1 MSCKQRQWCCI
12 TYDLPKTP
20 YILSRS
26 NKGSTII
33 VMVAS
38 KTKSA
43 SRSTKKITG
52 QHHRKSKQY
61 HKVYWPYVPIV
72 AIIALGLFI
81 GNYEPTHK
89 NGVLAY
95 ATEMSVNSLLD
106 ATNNKRQENN
116 QSTLK
121 INDRL
126 TAAAQAKANDM
137 TAKNYWA
144 HTTPSG
150 EEPWKFIQVA
160 GYEYNKAGENLAYGF
175 NSGSETVNGWM
186 NSETHRTNMLD
197 GNYTE
202 VGFGFA
208 NAKNFNKSGPETV
221 VVAMY
226 GQPLGG
232 GSANKV
238 PEITA
243 RVQPVTSSLP
253 IQNEPATLGV
263 SRLAALTHNS
273 TLLFGVGLMSGLAAA
288 FVFLKHGLAVRKLI
302 TEGEEFIV
310 HHPVLDIVLVSLIMV
325 GYVLSQ
331 TVGVIR

>member
-1 MSCKQRQWCCI
+1 
-12 TYDLPKTP
+12 
-20 YILSRS
+20 
-26 NKGSTII
+26 
-33 VMVAS
+33 MVAP

-43 SRSTKKITG
+43 SRTAKKITG

-61 HKVYWPYVPIV
+61 HKVYWPYVPII

-95 ATEMSVNSLLD
+95 ATEMSVTSLLE
-106 ATNNKRQENN
+106 ATNDKRQEHK
-116 QSTLK
+116 QSSLK
-121 INDRL
+121 ISNEL

-137 TAKNYWA
+137 TAKNYWS

-150 EEPWKFIQVA
+150 EEPWKFIQAA

-197 GNYTE
+197 SSYTE

-226 GQPLGG
+226 GQPLSGAPG
-232 GSANKV
+232 NKV

-243 RVQPVTSSLP
+243 RVQPVTSNSP
-253 IQNEPATLGV
+253 IHNEPATLGV
-263 SRLAALTHNS
+263 SRLAALTYNNA
-273 TLLFGVGLMSGLAAA
+273 LLFSVGLMSGLAAA
-288 FVFLKHGLAVRKLI
+288 FVFLKHGLAVRKFI

-310 HHPVLDIVLVSLIMV
+310 HHPLLDIALVSLIMV

-331 TVGVIR
+331 TVGSIR

>member
-1 MSCKQRQWCCI
+1 M
-12 TYDLPKTP
+12 
-20 YILSRS
+20 
-26 NKGSTII
+26 
-33 VMVAS
+33 VMVTT
-38 KTKSA
+38 KTKHTRA
-43 SRSTKKITG
+43 TTKKITG

-61 HKVYWPYVPIV
+61 HKVYWPYVPII

-81 GNYEPTHK
+81 GNYQPTHK

-95 ATEMSVNSLLD
+95 ATEMSVTSLLD
-106 ATNNKRQENN
+106 STNSKRQEHS
-116 QSTLK
+116 QSSLK
-121 INDRL
+121 LNDKL

-137 TAKNYWA
+137 TAKNYWS

-150 EEPWKFIQVA
+150 EEPWKFIQA
-160 GYEYNKAGENLAYGF
+160 SGYEYNKAGENLAYGF

-208 NAKNFNKSGPETV
+208 NARNFNDSGPETV

-226 GQPLGG
+226 GKPLSQ
-232 GSANKV
+232 GSANKA

-243 RVQPVTSSLP
+243 RVQPVTSDTP
-253 IQNEPATLGV
+253 IRNEPATLGV
-263 SRLAALTHNS
+263 SRLAAITHNS
-273 TLLFGVGLMSGLAAA
+273 TVLFAVGLASGLAAA

-310 HHPVLDIVLVSLIMV
+310 HHPALDIVLVSLIMV

-331 TVGVIR
+331 TVGAIR